1 MLRRARDHGI
11 QLVTGVDA
19 GAAPA
24 KPHGIVGIALAALA
38 EGGVLDRR
46 RGRQRDLV
54 AARACGLAEVT
65 GRLERGL
72 AADVLVVDGDLER
85 DVTALQRPVEVLLRG
100 RPFASV

>member
-11 QLVTGVDA
+11 PLVTGVDA

-24 KPHGIVGIALAALA
+24 KPHGIIGIALATLA
-38 EGGVLDRR
+38 EGGFSISDAVASATS
-46 RGRQRDLV
+46 V

-65 GRLERGL
+65 GRLEPGL

-85 DVTALQRPVEVLLRG
+85 DVTALQRPAEVLLRG
-100 RPFASV
+100 APIA